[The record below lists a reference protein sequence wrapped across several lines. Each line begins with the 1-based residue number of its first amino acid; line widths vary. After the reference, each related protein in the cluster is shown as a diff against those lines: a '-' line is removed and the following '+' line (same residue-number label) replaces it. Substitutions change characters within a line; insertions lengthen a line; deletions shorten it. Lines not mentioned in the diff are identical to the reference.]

1 MFIGILFYSILITA
15 ISLVIIRKY
24 AKIER
29 AEMMTYLILSS
40 WGSLLYGIFITRIS
54 Y

>member
-1 MFIGILFYSILITA
+1 MFIGILFYSMLISA
-15 ISLVIIRKY
+15 ISLIIFRRYEKL
-24 AKIER
+24 ER
-29 AEMMTYLILSS
+29 VEMMTYLVLSS